1 MRSSLRPG
9 LSYSH
14 SYVIPSRMSV
24 PHLFPD
30 VPEIASMPAVLAT
43 PYMIAIIEWA
53 CTRFLNEHLDVGEG
67 SFGVHVNVSHLAAT
81 LPGQTVTIDVEVTK
95 VEGPRVSFKVVAHD
109 GVDKIGEGSHDRMVV
124 PSERFKA
131 RLNQKAVKVG
141 HKPLE

>member
-1 MRSSLRPG
+1 MRSTLQPG
-9 LSYSH
+9 LTFRH
-14 SYVIPSRMSV
+14 SYEVPASKTV
-24 PHLFPD
+24 PHLFPE

-67 SFGVHVNVSHLAAT
+67 SLGVHVNVSHLAAT
-81 LPGQTVTIDVEVTK
+81 LPGQTVTVDVEVAK

-109 GVDKIGEGSHDRMVV
+109 GIDKISDGTHDRIVV

-131 RLNQKAVKVG
+131 RLNQKAAKAG
-141 HKPLE
+141 SKPLE